1 MGASAT
7 LTESRSGGRESHS
20 IMTKSYKWLKLKI
33 KADPDS
39 LLGQVISQLQQDP
52 RGSRE
57 VVTDLLLMHFL
68 AKVSSANGNED
79 KQMFDVAVQYA
90 ERCSAEARTAM
101 RLLGISPTM
110 TMMTANSCRQGNG
123 GGSDVT
129 YQQEEKEE
137 EGIRLNHS
145 SEKLFGG

>member
-1 MGASAT
+1 M
-7 LTESRSGGRESHS
+7 
-20 IMTKSYKWLKLKI
+20 
-33 KADPDS
+33 ADPDS

-79 KQMFDVAVQYA
+79 KQVFDVAVQYA

-101 RLLGISPTM
+101 RLLGISSTM

-123 GGSDVT
+123 GGSDAT
-129 YQQEEKEE
+129 YLEDEEEE